1 MSEKKNIAFV
11 TPDLRS
17 GGSERVASR
26 LTKLFSEKYNIYYIV
41 FDSTDI
47 SYEIDA
53 ELIDLNVHATHN
65 MAKKV
70 LNLFKRAKAIRRIC
84 KEKHIDVIFSFTP
97 SSNVSLR
104 IANPRCRWIGSCRG
118 FEDLETNT
126 ADYHK
131 MVKAG
136 GEILFNAREMEEYF
150 KSKYPAD
157 AGKCHTIE
165 NLMDCQRIV
174 DMSAE
179 ALSDEE
185 QSFYD
190 SHRVVSTVGI
200 LSQHKGHWDL
210 FKSFELLKEQVPDA
224 GLVLVGH
231 RGIYEEQLRDMAK
244 RNRYADDI
252 LLAGYSSNP
261 FKYVAKSDVYA
272 MSSISEGFPNALIEA
287 MTCKT
292 AVVSTACAT
301 GPAEILYDEYR
312 VTRPDKWEKAD
323 NGIITP
329 VFDGIADFDYNNKS
343 EAHRQFADALA
354 AMLTDDEMR
363 SEYAEKG
370 YKRAWKNDEAAISD
384 EYFKYINL

>member
-1 MSEKKNIAFV
+1 MKKNIAFM

-26 LTKLFSEKYNIYYIV
+26 LTKLFSDKYNIYYIV
-41 FDSTDI
+41 FDDTDI

-53 ELIDLNVHATHN
+53 ELINLNIHATPN
-65 MAKKV
+65 KIKKV
-70 LNLFKRAKAIRRIC
+70 FNLFKRARNIRRIC
-84 KEKHIDVIFSFTP
+84 KEKNIEVIFSFTP
-97 SSNVSLR
+97 SSNISLR
-104 IANPRCRWIGSCRG
+104 FAKPNCRMVGSCRG

-126 ADYHK
+126 AEYHR
-131 MVKAG
+131 MIEAG

-150 KSKYPAD
+150 KSKYPMD
-157 AGKCHTIE
+157 AEKCHTIE
-165 NLMDCQRIV
+165 NLVDCAKIEE
-174 DMSAE
+174 MSKE
-179 ALSDEE
+179 LLSSQE
-185 QSFYD
+185 QKFFD
-190 SHRVVSTVGI
+190 SHKVVTTVGI

-210 FKSFELLKEQVPDA
+210 FKSFELLKEKVPEA

-231 RGIYEEQLRDMAK
+231 RGMYEKELIDMAK
-244 RNRYADDI
+244 RNKYADDI
-252 LLAGYSSNP
+252 LLTGYSSNP

-301 GPAEILYDEYR
+301 GPAEILFDEYK
-312 VTRPDKWEKAD
+312 VTHPEKWQKAD

-329 VFDGIADFDYNNKS
+329 TFDGKPDFDYNNKARVH
-343 EAHRQFADALA
+343 EEFASALA

-363 SEYAEKG
+363 KAYAERG
-370 YKRAWKNDEAAISD
+370 YTRAWLNDESAISD
-384 EYFKYINL
+384 EYFKYINLD

>member
-1 MSEKKNIAFV
+1 MSEKKNIAFL

-26 LTKLFSEKYNIYYIV
+26 LTKLFSDKYNIYYIV
-41 FDSTDI
+41 FDDRDK
-47 SYEIDA
+47 SYEVDA
-53 ELIDLNVHATHN
+53 ELINLNIPATHN
-65 MAKKV
+65 FVKKV
-70 LNLFKRAKAIRRIC
+70 MNLVRRASAIRRIC
-84 KEKHIDVIFSFTP
+84 KKKNIEVIFSFTP
-97 SSNVSLR
+97 SSNISLR
-104 IANPRCRWIGSCRG
+104 FAKPKCRWVGSCRG

-131 MVKAG
+131 MIEAG

-150 KSKYPAD
+150 KSKYPDDAD
-157 AGKCHTIE
+157 RCHTIE
-165 NLMDCQRIV
+165 NLVDCQRIV
-174 DMSAE
+174 DMSKE
-179 ALSDEE
+179 ALTEEE
-185 QSFYD
+185 QRFYD
-190 SHRVVSTVGI
+190 THKVVSTVGI

-210 FKSFELLKEQVPDA
+210 FKSFELLKEKVPDA

-231 RGIYEEQLRDMAK
+231 RGIFEEQLKDMAK
-244 RNRYADDI
+244 RNKYAEDI
-252 LLAGYSSNP
+252 LLTGYSANP

-287 MTCKT
+287 MTTRT

-329 VFDGIADFDYNNKS
+329 VFDGIPDFDYNNKNWS
-343 EAHRQFADALA
+343 HGQFADALA
-354 AMLTDDEMR
+354 AMLNDDEMR
-363 SEYAEKG
+363 QSYAEKG
-370 YKRAWKNDEAAISD
+370 YKRAWRNDEAAISD